1 TTASPT
7 KRTKP
12 SSKPTWEPSASPE
25 GRSITT
31 STQRTRR
38 NPKLPGWNPA
48 LPPWERRAHG
58 PRSDSMSG
66 LPQYLPTPDELVLA
80 PPRAPKKQK
89 PQPKPGFISAQPPQ
103 PYLGSIASQPSL

>member
-1 TTASPT
+1 TAHP
-7 KRTKP
+7 P
-12 SSKPTWEPSASPE
+12 QPQIAGMEP
-25 GRSITT
+25 GT
-31 STQRTRR
+31 
-38 NPKLPGWNPA
+38 
-48 LPPWERRAHG
+48 PPWERRAHG

-103 PYLGSIASQPSL
+103 PYLGSIASQPSLISSSRPCTSSSDRGVSSSATPASLRVM